1 MSWKFSSVKGCC
13 INLLIKAKWSGG
25 SVWNSRLSNWNTD
38 YKNNENFKTAY
49 EFVVGL
55 EYVLVT
61 WSNIQIFFFLKKNL
75 FRCPTAKFGPLS
87 RGQPYSPDVNH
98 CVLHF
103 RPEGQLEPRNEVGSL
118 SPAKRLVGFA
128 LGTFRFLL
136 ERLNPLDHS
145 PL

>member
-1 MSWKFSSVKGCC
+1 MVVRHETQGCLTETQ
-13 INLLIKAKWSGG
+13 IIK
-25 SVWNSRLSNWNTD
+25 TT
-38 YKNNENFKTAY
+38 KTLKKRMR
-49 EFVVGL
+49 FVVGL

-61 WSNIQIFFFLKKNL
+61 LSNIQIFFFKKKNCYL
-75 FRCPTAKFGPLS
+75 AAPRPLS

-103 RPEGQLEPRNEVGSL
+103 RPEGQLEPLNEVGSL
-118 SPAKRLVGFA
+118 SPARRLVGFA